1 MIAKCCLPLVLV
13 LVFVLAG
20 SATPAIAQQG
30 RSNPYGNL
38 FKPRDLKEVARLQQ
52 TTPAVAEPRVACGTT
67 KVPAHPQTDP
77 KVARDPAITHFTM
90 RVLPP
95 GCR

>member
-1 MIAKCCLPLVLV
+1 MIAKCCLSLVLV
-13 LVFVLAG
+13 LVFVLVG

-30 RSNPYGNL
+30 RANPYGNL
-38 FKPRDLKEVARLQQ
+38 FKPRDLKEVARLPQ
-52 TTPAVAEPRVACGTT
+52 TTQALPEPRVVCGTT
-67 KVPAHPQTDP
+67 KVPANPQTDP
-77 KVARDPAITHFTM
+77 KIARDPAITHFTM